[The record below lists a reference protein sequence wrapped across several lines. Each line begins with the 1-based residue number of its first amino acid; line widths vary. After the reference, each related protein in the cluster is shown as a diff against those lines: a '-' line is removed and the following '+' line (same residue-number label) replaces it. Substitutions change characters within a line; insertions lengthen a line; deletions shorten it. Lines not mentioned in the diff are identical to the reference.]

1 MYSCDFKA
9 EFLASLLQSHYPS
22 EIILIFL
29 FAAQNTFIIIMM
41 KTSEYNFFQVYL
53 MNRKFRRTA
62 FI

>member
-9 EFLASLLQSHYPS
+9 EFLASLLQSHDPS

-41 KTSEYNFFQVYL
+41 KTSE
-53 MNRKFRRTA
+53 
-62 FI
+62 

>member
-9 EFLASLLQSHYPS
+9 EFLASLLQSHDPS

>member
-9 EFLASLLQSHYPS
+9 EFLASLLQSHDPS

-41 KTSEYNFFQVYL
+41 KTSEYNFFQVSL